1 MYSSGR
7 TVWAFIRSVLVAAV
21 AFVFLWYIFAYV
33 GSKVRSSRADDVQRK
48 LGSTA
53 NQLSSSKSV
62 SEARVG
68 IVDTAVHS
76 TESGGA
82 KGKEVQGSA
91 EPLDSSSQPVA
102 SLELPE
108 SVGAPPS
115 VERMD
120 QISPAWV
127 RHFADRCAAHS
138 KEDCARI
145 LALAT
150 RIAGTAE
157 QESSDWQAMIA
168 DEIEIYLQTVAS
180 HERILRYQVLCSAEG
195 CLVVLS
201 GGPDMLLEKT
211 LPEVRPF
218 RANRFLLEMR
228 SEPWAR
234 HEMAWP
240 RRPDEHG
247 GGGVPGYFWDDA
259 FLSDAYTV
267 LYLFERE
274 HSQGR

>member
-1 MYSSGR
+1 MYPSGR
-7 TVWAFIRSVLVAAV
+7 NAWAIFRSVLVAAV
-21 AFVFLWYIFAYV
+21 AIIFWWYILAYV
-33 GSKVRSSRADDVQRK
+33 GTEVRSSRADRVQREPE
-48 LGSTA
+48 STFSH
-53 NQLSSSKSV
+53 SSSTKPAR
-62 SEARVG
+62 EARFG
-68 IVDTAVHS
+68 IVDAVARPA
-76 TESGGA
+76 ESGGTY
-82 KGKEVQGSA
+82 GREVRGSA
-91 EPLDSSSQPVA
+91 GPLRSSSQPVA
-102 SLELPE
+102 PLELPE
-108 SVGAPPS
+108 IVDAPPS
-115 VERMD
+115 VERID
-120 QISPAWV
+120 RITPAWV
-127 RHFADRCAAHS
+127 RQFADRCAAHS

-150 RIAGTAE
+150 SIAGTPK
-157 QESSDWQAMIA
+157 QEPSDWQSTIA
-168 DEIEIYLQTVAS
+168 DEIEIYLQAVAS
-180 HERILRYQVLCSAEG
+180 DEGILRYQVLCSAEG

-259 FLSDAYTV
+259 FHSDPYTV